1 MEDVKKSRKRII
13 LTVALIILI
22 LSAFGAL
29 ITWIVG
35 PQLPKEF
42 SFETIV
48 TLVYLST
55 NYGFTAA
62 LGYLWYTIQP
72 SSGYFWGFLTFTT
85 IAIIVAVVVLAA
97 LFYVVLPYV
106 LAEEIEPSQKQMRAG
121 RLLMFLGGLLGIII
135 NVFDLLP
142 STRIG
147 DLLAPNALDFW
158 FVILSFIASI
168 IIFSLSMALGSQKLL
183 ERANMVLILV
193 VILAILV
200 MLNFSPPENAFVGG
214 LAALIGAVL
223 YKVGHRKLK

>member
-22 LSAFGAL
+22 LSAVGAL
-29 ITWIVG
+29 ITWLVG

-42 SFETIV
+42 SLETIV
-48 TLVYLST
+48 ILVYLST

-62 LGYLWYTIQP
+62 LGYLWYSIQP
-72 SSGYFWGFLTFTT
+72 SSGYFWGFLTVTT
-85 IAIIVAVVVLAA
+85 IAIIVAVVVLAV

-106 LAEEIEPSQKQMRAG
+106 LAEELPPSQKQMRAG

-147 DLLAPNALDFW
+147 DLLMPNALDFW
-158 FVILSFIASI
+158 AVLLSFVASI
-168 IIFSLSMALGSQKLL
+168 IILSLSVALGYQKLL
-183 ERANMVLILV
+183 ERANMVLILI
-193 VILAILV
+193 VILAIVV

-214 LAALIGAVL
+214 LTALIGALL